1 MIFCSMLLP
10 KIKSPIN
17 TYSESVLQLIFTKKI
32 KSFQLEIFIFDVLG
46 KKNENVETRI
56 IT

>member
-10 KIKSPIN
+10 KIKSPIHI
-17 TYSESVLQLIFTKKI
+17 YSESVLQLIFTKKI
-32 KSFQLEIFIFDVLG
+32 KSFQLANFIFDVLEE
-46 KKNENVETRI
+46 KNENVETGI

>member
-17 TYSESVLQLIFTKKI
+17 IYSESVLQLIFTKKI
-32 KSFQLEIFIFDVLG
+32 KSFQLANFIFDVLEE
-46 KKNENVETRI
+46 KKENVKTGI